1 MVRLPLTMNEE
12 KKHLPPAGKR
22 IAHHYQ
28 GQVQNIYQGQV
39 QNIYQGQVQN
49 IYQGQVQNIY
59 QGQVQNIHPE
69 RESKDK
75 LRINCVSGYKRK
87 CATMNTKRASKNLT
101 QP

>member
-22 IAHHYQ
+22 IAHH
-28 GQVQNIYQGQV
+28 
-39 QNIYQGQVQN
+39 
-49 IYQGQVQNIY
+49 YQGQVQNIY

>member
-22 IAHHYQ
+22 IAHH
-28 GQVQNIYQGQV
+28 YQGQV